1 MATKYISYYP
11 NTLEGQALLDNFVRT
26 RRILRYRDN
35 DRIVEHIKRG
45 MPLYEV
51 ESLEKRGA
59 NEKHNLMM
67 HGECL
72 STCAYLKEQGIE
84 VDLVY
89 IDPPFASGADY
100 AKKIYIR
107 RNPLVQK
114 VMKEAEQNL
123 DNEEMKEFEEK
134 MYGDIWDKER
144 YLNWMY
150 ENLMAIKSVM
160 SENASI
166 YVHLDDH
173 IGHYVK
179 ILMDEIFGEGNF
191 RNDISWKS
199 TASHND
205 SSKSFSSISDHIYFY
220 SLSENGVF
228 NTLYTPYTDE
238 YIANEWIKLPSGRYY
253 KAENMLDPQLK
264 MEEYDFHGT
273 RARWRTTP
281 EKFEVLWNAEQ
292 TEVPNSHGR
301 IKLGKNG
308 KPIKRCRIIFKDELP
323 GTPIN
328 DIWNDISYVAGRS
341 QEKEDYATQKPEA
354 LLERII
360 KASSNEGMLVADFF
374 GGSGVTAAVAHK
386 LNRRFIH
393 GDVNINSLQTARD
406 RLVDAG
412 AEFEIKEVKDG
423 VRLFRNPVQ
432 TMDKLRDNLIP
443 GLTANAKLDS
453 QYWAGSIMDSKY
465 GMMPVYLPNL
475 LDGSKRVL
483 DKSEMMNIIHKAL
496 PDLPDEVKRVIIY
509 YVDVEEINELR
520 QFIEAENQQTLI
532 EFELRDL
539 KQVLDEV
546 IMEDEAEWDLQEAK
560 DPLGLSMGWKL
571 QLKSFHSD
579 RVAKK
584 VHDFNEKGVLQTNK
598 KRASGKSANFSKIK
612 LSDEGLET
620 IEWASVD
627 CVNAEKNAPWHSDME
642 VKIEKMGTVTINGK
656 KTQDYWDASIVS
668 DDKPLRLKIRN
679 ICGDETI
686 FVL

>member
-166 YVHLDDH
+166 YVHLDYH

-179 ILMDEIFGEGNF
+179 ILMDEIFGEENF
-191 RNDISWKS
+191 RNEIVWHYYNKMQGNVNRF
-199 TASHND
+199 ASNHD
-205 SSKSFSSISDHIYFY
+205 SIYFY
-220 SLSENGVF
+220 SKSDKYEFTPIKEKRDKTAKQIKRVWNKETQRLVNAKDDNGRII
-228 NTLYTPYTDE
+228 YIETDE
-238 YIANEWIKLPSGRYY
+238 KSIDDVWRMS
-253 KAENMLDPQLK
+253 MLQPADK
-264 MEEYDFHGT
+264 EE
-273 RARWRTTP
+273 P
-281 EKFEVLWNAEQ
+281 L
-292 TEVPNSHGR
+292 
-301 IKLGKNG
+301 
-308 KPIKRCRIIFKDELP
+308 
-323 GTPIN
+323 
-328 DIWNDISYVAGRS
+328 
-341 QEKEDYATQKPEA
+341 DYATQKPEA

-406 RLVDAG
+406 RLVNAG